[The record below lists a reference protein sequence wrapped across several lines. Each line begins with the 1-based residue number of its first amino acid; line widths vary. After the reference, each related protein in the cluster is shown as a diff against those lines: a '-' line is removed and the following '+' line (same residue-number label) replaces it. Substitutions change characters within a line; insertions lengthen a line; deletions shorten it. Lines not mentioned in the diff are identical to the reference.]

1 MHFSGRKTHFFEK
14 FILYKNV
21 QCPKIQFKNIL
32 LSQKKLIFFT
42 ILKEEAATT
51 IIVDHRSHVW
61 GECDPCG
68 GRGRTSGVEIIAR
81 LPINQL
87 DPGPAPAPASPHRE
101 GYIGSKFSSAMMTKT
116 LGWWNTHFT
125 YSNTGARPSRSLLCR
140 GEMCF
145 CCELSVS
152 PPQQTC
158 KRCLTLLDFH
168 WPAVTKLSIGKIFPV
183 LILNGG
189 DNWF

>member
-1 MHFSGRKTHFFEK
+1 M
-14 FILYKNV
+14 
-21 QCPKIQFKNIL
+21 

-101 GYIGSKFSSAMMTKT
+101 GYID
-116 LGWWNTHFT
+116 
-125 YSNTGARPSRSLLCR
+125 REQILLCNDDQNP
-140 GEMCF
+140 GLMKHTF
-145 CCELSVS
+145 
-152 PPQQTC
+152 
-158 KRCLTLLDFH
+158 D
-168 WPAVTKLSIGKIFPV
+168 IF
-183 LILNGG
+183 
-189 DNWF
+189 